1 MAKSSKQYKAKSS
14 RNNSKKASTP
24 TSSLRII
31 AGEWRSRLIDFA
43 PEQGLRPTPN
53 RVRETLFNWL
63 MPVIEGADCL
73 DLFAGSGALSFEAL
87 SRGAQEGVMVDAS
100 SAVCTCLN
108 QQLDK
113 LHCNKASVYQS
124 TAQQWLSE
132 QANKAVFDIVFL
144 DPPFGKGLIPII
156 TKALDESGLL
166 KPQAYVY
173 IESEHVLSD
182 RELPGHWQLQKQ
194 KCSGG
199 VHYQLYQV

>member
-1 MAKSSKQYKAKSS
+1 MAKSSKQHKAKSR
-14 RNNSKKASTP
+14 RNNSKQSTS
-24 TSSLRII
+24 TASLRII

-87 SRGAQEGVMVDAS
+87 SRGARQAVMVDAS

-108 QQLDK
+108 QQLAK
-113 LHCNKASVYQS
+113 LHCNKASVYQR

-144 DPPFGKGLIPII
+144 DPPFDKGLIPII
-156 TKALDESGLL
+156 TKTLDESGLL
-166 KPQAYVY
+166 KPLAYVY
-173 IESEHVLSD
+173 IESEHTLSD
-182 RELPGHWQLQKQ
+182 DDLPGHWQLHKQ
-194 KCSGG
+194 KCTGE
-199 VHYQLYQV
+199 VYYQLYQA